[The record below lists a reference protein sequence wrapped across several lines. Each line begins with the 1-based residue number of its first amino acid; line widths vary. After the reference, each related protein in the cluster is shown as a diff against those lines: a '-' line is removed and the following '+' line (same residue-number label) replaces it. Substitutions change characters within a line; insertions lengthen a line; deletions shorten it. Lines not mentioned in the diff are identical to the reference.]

1 MYNNGCC
8 TPPSPRR
15 ENCCCKDGIICA
27 LDWFFQ
33 DFLLKENTC
42 IKTGSLMYY
51 PRLSPVQVLPQQNI
65 NPTQEPISNIIYNIP
80 FITQEIVPVYITEQ
94 KSGSYIGDITYLN
107 ICKLHGFQF
116 ELNDDCK
123 RSKES
128 DIISRFSKIKY
139 SSPNNCCCKNGI
151 LEFLLKARDFL
162 TNPCSDPV
170 DSNASVILSTSDNS
184 FRITQILAINSDTV
198 WAKNE
203 IPKLGSSP
211 AKTIY
216 YVLSLCE
223 IIGITLDR
231 SYKSVTEDQNNEDV
245 L

>member
-8 TPPSPRR
+8 TPPSSRKD
-15 ENCCCKDGIICA
+15 NCCCKDGIICA

-33 DFLLKENTC
+33 DFLLKEKTC

-51 PRLSPVQVLPQQNI
+51 PKASSVQVSPQST
-65 NPTQEPISNIIYNIP
+65 NPTLQPISNIIYNIP
-80 FITQEIVPVYITEQ
+80 FITQEVVPVYTSQQ
-94 KSGSYIGDITYLN
+94 KSGPYVGDITYLN

-116 ELNDDCK
+116 ELNGNCK
-123 RSKES
+123 SSKES
-128 DIISRFSKIKY
+128 EITSRFSKIKY
-139 SSPNNCCCKNGI
+139 ISPNNCCCKNGI

-162 TNPCSDPV
+162 TNPCSEPV
-170 DSNASVILSTSDNS
+170 GSGDSVILSTSSNS
-184 FRITQILAINSDTV
+184 FRVTQILAINPDTV

-203 IPKLGSSP
+203 IPKSDYNP

-223 IIGITLDR
+223 VIGITLDR
-231 SYKSVTEDQNNEDV
+231 TYKSATEDQNNEDI